1 MEIGE
6 RACLLAALLSP
17 QLPKVRVDPSRATD
31 LGLEK
36 PEFEELV
43 RHELS
48 RLLSSYPGLARAA
61 DKAGLPSQ
69 DGQAGRALQ
78 LEMER
83 VLRKDRA
90 KLDALWAL
98 LEAGGRRSS
107 DAGQA
112 GPEDS
117 RPSGRRAGRQMAPIL
132 APLGSPTAVVLMAAS
147 AGVVI
152 VGTET
157 GQGATLL
164 RWFAITV
171 LACVPGWL
179 FIRFIVFRA
188 GALWTEYVLN
198 LHRLRMDD
206 FQNLPRPPMTS
217 GYYALWSREGG
228 SVLSAAPNIYQQ
240 KFEGYYGAYVS
251 DEANRRRSVRDKAMP
266 QVLLATLVFAVGW
279 AVVLTRQPLF
289 TGPLQLPVDSLRF
302 AFLGAYIFILQ
313 MLIRRFFQSDLKAS
327 AYLGAVARII
337 TVLITVL
344 VVHHAAPVVASI
356 SPGAEAG
363 LAFLIGFFP
372 LLGMQIIQNSVS
384 MMLRKFVPTLKTPY
398 PLSDLDGL
406 NIWYEARLLEEGIE
420 DMQNLITANLVDIIL
435 HTRVPVGRLVDWI
448 DQAALQVYL
457 DPPDDHNVRDRFD
470 DRNRLRR
477 LGIRTAT
484 DLESAFLPQDW
495 LAERCSSR
503 AVCSLDDAKLVDGV
517 RRVLNDDTNLP
528 GINVVDALLKS
539 FTNIPNLAH
548 VRAWRNVEGIEQDG
562 AESDA
567 TPAHESGPVRL
578 VENAVAAVS

>member
-1 MEIGE
+1 V
-6 RACLLAALLSP
+6 C
-17 QLPKVRVDPSRATD
+17 
-31 LGLEK
+31 
-36 PEFEELV
+36 
-43 RHELS
+43 HELG
-48 RLLSSYPGLARAA
+48 RLLGAYPGLARAA
-61 DKAGLPSQ
+61 DRAGSVSENR
-69 DGQAGRALQ
+69 QAGRVLQ
-78 LEMER
+78 VEMER
-83 VLRKDRA
+83 ILCKDLA

-98 LEAGGRRSS
+98 LEAAGRRPS
-107 DAGQA
+107 DAGQVCQEA
-112 GPEDS
+112 P
-117 RPSGRRAGRQMAPIL
+117 RPNRQRARRRMVSIL
-132 APLGSPTAVVLMAAS
+132 APLGAATAVVLMAAS

-152 VGTET
+152 LAADT
-157 GQGATLL
+157 GNGATLL
-164 RWFAITV
+164 RWFAIAV
-171 LACVPGWL
+171 LACIPGWL

-206 FQNLPRPPMTS
+206 HQNLPRPPMTS
-217 GYYALWSREGG
+217 GYYRRWSEDGG

-240 KFEGYYGAYVS
+240 KFEAYYGAYVS
-251 DEANRRRSVRDKAMP
+251 DGTNRRRSVRDKAMP

-279 AVVLTRQPLF
+279 AAVLARQPLF
-289 TGPLQLPVDSLRF
+289 SGPLQLPIDSLRF
-302 AFLGAYIFILQ
+302 AFLGAYVFILQ

-327 AYLGAVARII
+327 AYLGAVARVV
-337 TVLITVL
+337 TVLIIVL

-363 LAFLIGFFP
+363 LAFFIGFFP

-384 MMLRKFVPTLKTPY
+384 MMFRKFVPTLKTPY

-420 DMQNLITANLVDIIL
+420 DMQNLVTANLVDIIL

-457 DPPDDHNVRDRFD
+457 DPPDDHNVRDKFD

-503 AVCSLDDAKLVDGV
+503 AVCNLDDARLGEGI
-517 RRVLNDDTNLP
+517 RRVLNNDTSLP

-539 FTNIPNLAH
+539 FTNTPNLTH
-548 VRAWRNVEGIEQDG
+548 VRAWRNVECIEQERV
-562 AESDA
+562 ESDA
-567 TPAHESGPVRL
+567 TADRENGSVRL
-578 VENAVAAVS
+578 VENPVAAVS

>member
-1 MEIGE
+1 MGTAE
-6 RACLLAALLSP
+6 RACLIAALLSA
-17 QLPKVRVDPSRATD
+17 QLPKVRAHPGQATD
-31 LGLEK
+31 LGLED

-43 RHELS
+43 SHLLD
-48 RLLSSYPGLARAA
+48 RLLSAYPGLARAA
-61 DKAGLPSQ
+61 DRAGSLSENGP
-69 DGQAGRALQ
+69 AVRALQ
-78 LEMER
+78 VEMER
-83 VLRKDRA
+83 ILRKDRT
-90 KLDALWAL
+90 KLDALWGL
-98 LEAGGRRSS
+98 LEAGGRHPS
-107 DAGQA
+107 DDQA
-112 GPEDS
+112 CQEASNPS
-117 RPSGRRAGRQMAPIL
+117 RRRAGRRMVSVL
-132 APLGSPTAVVLMAAS
+132 APLGSATAVVLMAAS

-152 VGTET
+152 LGAET
-157 GQGATLL
+157 GMGATLL
-164 RWFAITV
+164 LWFAIAV
-171 LACVPGWL
+171 LACIPGWL

-198 LHRLRMDD
+198 LHRLHIDD
-206 FQNLPRPPMTS
+206 HQNLPRPPMSS
-217 GYYALWSREGG
+217 GYYRLWSRDGG
-228 SVLSAAPNIYQQ
+228 AVLSAAPNIYQQ
-240 KFEGYYGAYVS
+240 KFEAYYGAYVS
-251 DEANRRRSVRDKAMP
+251 DESNRRRSVRDKAMP

-279 AVVLTRQPLF
+279 AAVLTRQPLF
-289 TGPLQLPVDSLRF
+289 SGPLQLPIDSLRY
-302 AFLGAYIFILQ
+302 AFLGSYVFILQ
-313 MLIRRFFQSDLKAS
+313 MLIRRFFQRDLKAS

-372 LLGMQIIQNSVS
+372 PLGMQIIQNSVS
-384 MMLRKFVPTLKTPY
+384 VMFRRFVPTLKTPY

-406 NIWYEARLLEEGIE
+406 NIWYGARLLEEGIE

-457 DPPDDHNVRDRFD
+457 DPPDDYNVRDKFD

-495 LAERCSSR
+495 LAERCSCR
-503 AVCSLDDAKLVDGV
+503 AVCNLDDTRLVESI
-517 RRVLNDDTNLP
+517 RRVLNNDTDLP

-539 FTNIPNLAH
+539 FSNTPNLVH
-548 VRAWRNVEGIEQDG
+548 VRAWRNLENDEQEQAELEAKAAPENG
-562 AESDA
+562 A
-567 TPAHESGPVRL
+567 VRL
-578 VENAVAAVS
+578 VQHPMAAVS